1 MPKSVQVNT
10 RVEPDLAE
18 QLDMLAKVTG
28 RTRPNLVYQAIR
40 SFVES
45 EIEFI
50 EAVERG
56 RAQARAGQGRDLDA
70 VNADLERII
79 AGHRKPN

>member
-18 QLDMLAKVTG
+18 QL
-28 RTRPNLVYQAIR
+28 
-40 SFVES
+40 
-45 EIEFI
+45 FI

>member
-1 MPKSVQVNT
+1 MVLT
-10 RVEPDLAE
+10 LLA
-18 QLDMLAKVTG
+18 VTSYLRREG
-28 RTRPNLVYQAIR
+28 DYAEERTSQHPRGTRPGGAA
-40 SFVES
+40 ES

>member
-18 QLDMLAKVTG
+18 QLDMLAKATG